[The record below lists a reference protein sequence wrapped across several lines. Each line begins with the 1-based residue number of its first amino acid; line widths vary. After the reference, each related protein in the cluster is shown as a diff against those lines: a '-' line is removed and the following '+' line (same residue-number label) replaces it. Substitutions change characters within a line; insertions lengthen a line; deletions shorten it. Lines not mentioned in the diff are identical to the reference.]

1 MQKPSIKYFLYWY
14 VFILYCSLSSNY
26 PLMWIVTEKWLILL
40 ICYNATDK
48 EEGRLSKVTATKK
61 WPTVSFLHR
70 ASERFSSH
78 RRPMMMMIVPYCP
91 LQYRTPTKSL
101 LNSIPSCF
109 CFCPAFTVPQPQS
122 HSSWEVNLPHTV
134 QDYSTTW
141 SLLYFLQLGGHC
153 YRQRKRDVTEH
164 SLPHRLTMSSEWL
177 GYWLFWH
184 LTMTIIQQQQ
194 QHRDPSSAQYNISA
208 ECKTCFAI

>member
-40 ICYNATDK
+40 ICYNATDQ
-48 EEGRLSKVTATKK
+48 EEGRLSKRLQQKSGPLFLSYIELQSGFPAIGGRWWWWSCHIVRCNIARLLK
-61 WPTVSFLHR
+61 VSLT
-70 ASERFSSH
+70 RFH
-78 RRPMMMMIVPYCP
+78 
-91 LQYRTPTKSL
+91 
-101 LNSIPSCF
+101 CF

-164 SLPHRLTMSSEWL
+164 SLPHRLTMSSVWL